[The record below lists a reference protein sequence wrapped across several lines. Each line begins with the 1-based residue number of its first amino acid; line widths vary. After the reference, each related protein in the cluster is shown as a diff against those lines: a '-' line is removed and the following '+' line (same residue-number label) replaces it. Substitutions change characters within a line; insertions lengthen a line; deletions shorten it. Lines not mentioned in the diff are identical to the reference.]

1 MEERRKYTQSKESW
15 FITIETPE
23 GSISGETENISS
35 DGAFIRCEKP
45 LAPNEI
51 FDMVITL
58 PDSGTTLKGRAEVV
72 WSTELGMGV
81 TFQPEDDST

>member
-72 WSTELGMGV
+72 WSTERGMGV